1 MSWAWVIGL
10 LAGLVTGVI
19 SGFGIGGGS
28 LLILYLTTFAG
39 MDQYTAGGLNL
50 LYFLFCAPAALI
62 SHIKNKLVDWKTVL
76 FCTVT
81 GVVTSVGAAFAAA
94 AIDVSLPAPPV
105 RCAVAVYWGQGI
117 VLQIPEKGKRGGE
130 EELGDLNRPKQLTRR

>member
-1 MSWAWVIGL
+1 MSWAWIIGL

-39 MDQYTAGGLNL
+39 MDQYAAGGLNL

-62 SHIKNKLVDWKTVL
+62 SHIKNKLVEWRTAL
-76 FCTVT
+76 FCTLT
-81 GVVTSVGAAFAAA
+81 GVLTSIGAAFAAS
-94 AIDVSLPAPPV
+94 AIDVSLL
-105 RCAVAVYWGQGI
+105 RRLFG
-117 VLQIPEKGKRGGE
+117 VLLLYIGVKELFCKSPKKEEKASDPTAKE
-130 EELGDLNRPKQLTRR
+130 

>member
-94 AIDVSLPAPPV
+94 AIDVSLL
-105 RCAVAVYWGQGI
+105 RRLFG
-117 VLQIPEKGKRGGE
+117 VLLLYIGVKE
-130 EELGDLNRPKQLTRR
+130 